1 MNELESPDMVTLFQG
16 MSDEKPVQVSMQH
29 IYNLIIGDTLKD
41 ATEKFRYFQSAGL
54 TKDADKEKRSI
65 SNFTPSVI
73 CESGHGKK
81 NVIAYTRRGMS
92 DMDHVPIDRI
102 PSIMTLLKADPYVE
116 IAHITLS
123 GTGIRIIYRTD
134 VTDIAQHKYVFEQGN
149 AYYSKLVDF
158 PSDPKCKN
166 ANRNSALC
174 TDKNCFYNPN
184 AQTMHIE
191 IPAENQKK
199 IGRPR
204 KVYSA
209 PVLQAET
216 AILNELDR
224 QGKKYVEGRYNEY
237 VSTALYLMNG
247 YGVPQG
253 DALAWAVSRF
263 SDYETS
269 QVESIARSVYQ
280 CTEEHGS
287 RALPKAQTDDS
298 PESYYASI
306 EEIETFIATQ
316 ARIRVNLLTR
326 RREILLEEEEEF
338 RYITDNDEN
347 TLWLRAKKAGVH
359 TSNQIFTCILNSEF
373 IGSYHPFMFYI
384 EQHPLWDGTTDYIA
398 QVANMVHTDCQEYFN
413 RLFKKWF
420 VGVVASLLNPV
431 VVNNAIL
438 TLIGAE
444 GIYKTTFFNR
454 LLPPELRSYF
464 CCRMGVS
471 RINKDDIISIAESM
485 LTCLEEIDNMTIND
499 LNQIKAMV
507 TLPEVNER
515 AAYARN
521 KEYRPHNTSF
531 CATGNNLYF
540 LPSDEENRRWLSAHV
555 KDIDD
560 PYTHPIPYEGLYAQA
575 VALYHSGF
583 RYWFNNEE
591 MIELRK
597 HNEQFLEPNLEE
609 DLIQE
614 HYRTPLS
621 GETPR
626 FISIAAIMIH
636 IGLGLRYNLS
646 KTKIGHAMDRMGF
659 QRDRRTFSR
668 GFLVMELTSQ
678 EKIDRQYI
686 RKKKNSNDNS
696 QLSL

>member
-1 MNELESPDMVTLFQG
+1 MNELELMDMATLFQG

-41 ATEKFRYFQSAGL
+41 ATEKFRYFQSVGL

-81 NVIAYTRRGMS
+81 NVIAYTRRGMA
-92 DMDHVPIDRI
+92 DMDHVPADRI
-102 PSIMTLLKADPYVE
+102 PSIMALLKTDPYVE
-116 IAHITLS
+116 IGHITLS

-134 VTDIAQHKYVFEQGN
+134 VTDIAHHKHVFEQGN
-149 AYYSKLVDF
+149 AYYSKLADF
-158 PSDPKCKN
+158 PTDPKCKN
-166 ANRNSALC
+166 ATRNSALC
-174 TDKNCFYNPN
+174 TDKYCIYNPN

-191 IPAENQKK
+191 IPVGNLKK
-199 IGRPR
+199 VGRPR
-204 KVYSA
+204 KIYSTTA
-209 PVLQAET
+209 LRAET
-216 AILNELDR
+216 AVLNELNR
-224 QGKKYVEGRYNEY
+224 QGKEYVEGQYNEY

-247 YGVPQG
+247 YGVPQN
-253 DALAWAVSRF
+253 DTLTWALSRF

-280 CTEEHGS
+280 CSEEHGNH
-287 RALPKAQTDDS
+287 ALPKAQTDDNQ
-298 PESYYASI
+298 ESYYASI

-316 ARIRVNLLTR
+316 ARIRINILTR
-326 RREILLEEEEEF
+326 RREICLEEESEF

-373 IGSYHPFMFYI
+373 IDSYHPFLFYI
-384 EQHPLWDGTTDYIA
+384 EQNPIWNGTTDYIF
-398 QVANMVHTDCQEYFN
+398 QVANMVHTDYPEYFN

-420 VGVVASLLNPV
+420 VGVVASILNPEI
-431 VVNNAIL
+431 VNNTIL

-454 LLPPELRSYF
+454 LLPPQLRAYF
-464 CCRMGVS
+464 CCRMGVN
-471 RINKDDIISIAESM
+471 RINKDDIISIAESII
-485 LTCLEEIDNMTIND
+485 TCLEEIDNMSIND

-521 KEYRPHNTSF
+521 KECRPHNTSF

-540 LPSDEENRRWLSAHV
+540 LPSDEENRRWLAAHV
-555 KDIDD
+555 YGIDD
-560 PYTHPIPYEGLYAQA
+560 PYTCIIPYEGLYAQA
-575 VALYHSGF
+575 VALYQSGF
-583 RYWFNNEE
+583 HYWFDRAE
-591 MIELRK
+591 MAELRK

-614 HYRTPLS
+614 HYRTPLP
-621 GETPR
+621 GETPK
-626 FISIAAIMIH
+626 FISTAAIMIH

-646 KTKIGHAMDRMGF
+646 KTKIGHAMDRLGF
-659 QRDRRTFSR
+659 QRDRKTFSR
-668 GFLVMELTSQ
+668 GFLVIELTTQ
-678 EKIDRQYI
+678 EKTDRQYI
-686 RKKKNSNDNS
+686 NKRKDPKDDPK
-696 QLSL
+696 LSL